1 MPKFASESEM
11 EAEAIAQLRAR
22 VRRQKE
28 IKDAVHHTEAEEIAE
43 MWKWIK
49 ISAVVAAPVCVLS
62 LAKDLLLVEH
72 AHRPHGPL
80 PDYMAI
86 QTREFPWECET
97 CALFD
102 LDCWKKCRAEQGN

>member
-1 MPKFASESEM
+1 M

-28 IKDAVHHTEAEEIAE
+28 IKDAVHHSEEEEVAE

-62 LAKDLLLVEH
+62 ILKDVFLIEH
-72 AHRPHGPL
+72 AHRKHGTM
-80 PDYMAI
+80 PDYMEI
-86 QTREFPWECET
+86 QVKEFPWECEN

-102 LDCWKKCRAEQGN
+102 LECWKKCREERAGN